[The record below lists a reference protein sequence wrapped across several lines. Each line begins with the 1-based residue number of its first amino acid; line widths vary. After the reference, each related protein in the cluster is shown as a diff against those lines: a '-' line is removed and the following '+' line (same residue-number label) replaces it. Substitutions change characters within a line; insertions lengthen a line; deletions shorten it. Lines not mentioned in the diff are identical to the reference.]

1 MVTNC
6 LTFRRLVA
14 VLPRVQ
20 CLTIGPLLFDCN
32 WVDWLRSTYY
42 GDDIF
47 YLFSSIIH
55 FINQLIIYFFFF
67 FMSLAIFI
75 FIPDTLI
82 LIPHKFMCIPN
93 TSMLILNSLLIIIS
107 SHRSSMLEAAILK
120 EDLTSAENRKRLTSI
135 KVIEMRNAYSSRS
148 NSIIM
153 PTRR

>member
-1 MVTNC
+1 
-6 LTFRRLVA
+6 
-14 VLPRVQ
+14 
-20 CLTIGPLLFDCN
+20 
-32 WVDWLRSTYY
+32 
-42 GDDIF
+42 
-47 YLFSSIIH
+47 
-55 FINQLIIYFFFF
+55 
-67 FMSLAIFI
+67 MSLAIFI